1 MLDIVKKAID
11 QFYIKKDYNS
21 FREKCKESLE
31 LLNEIKDY
39 ANKFRI
45 RISSS
50 PDTPDDPSRNWYIYF
65 KTYKKGMFEV
75 NYRTILYI
83 SKVAPLF
90 NFNHEFKVEN
100 KCKDSMDSELGDY
113 SDYPYCEDQAKFQE
127 MVTVSLNSRGYYQ
140 LTIAEM
146 EEVIGGFKMPND
158 VKIFGKNIT
167 VDLLLFVDVLNI
179 CQR

>member
-11 QFYIKKDYNS
+11 QFYINKDYDS
-21 FREKCKESLE
+21 FREKCKEKLE
-31 LLNEIKDY
+31 LFDEIRDYVNNYTVDDFPGKDL
-39 ANKFRI
+39 
-45 RISSS
+45 SSY
-50 PDTPDDPSRNWYIYF
+50 PSRNWYIYF
-65 KTYKKGMFEV
+65 DGFKKGNFQIT
-75 NYRTILYI
+75 YRTILKI

-90 NFNHEFKVEN
+90 NFNHEFDIEN
-100 KCKDSMDSELGDY
+100 KCKDFMESELGDY

>member
-21 FREKCKESLE
+21 FREMCKDKLDLAPEV
-31 LLNEIKDY
+31 KDFMD
-39 ANKFRI
+39 KFGRN
-45 RISSS
+45 SSS
-50 PDTPDDPSRNWYIYF
+50 SADRQNTPSKKWDICFNS
-65 KTYKKGMFEV
+65 YKKGMFEV
-75 NYRTILYI
+75 SYRTILYI

-90 NFNHEFKVEN
+90 NFNHEFDVEN
-100 KCKDSMDSELGDY
+100 KCKDFMESELGDY